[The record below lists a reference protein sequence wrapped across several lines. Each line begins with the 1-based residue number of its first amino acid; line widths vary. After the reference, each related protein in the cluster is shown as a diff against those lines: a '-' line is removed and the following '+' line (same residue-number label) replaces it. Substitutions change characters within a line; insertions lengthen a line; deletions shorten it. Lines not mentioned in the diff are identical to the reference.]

1 MGEYEDFVKS
11 IPAPERVPEPFNA
24 IDNRLDFLGPKIVD
38 MLERIGKLEYAVR
51 TLEFPE
57 GVAMPEVKIE
67 QIPFAYTLAVAGA
80 VGSGVILEENAPF
93 SGYIRQLTIHWPD
106 GADALVDVK
115 IGHGVKQF
123 CPDEGFL
130 ALNDTTV
137 TYPFNEWINDHE
149 TIWVEM
155 QNRDGGNTHSITV
168 TVSLEGTA

>member
-1 MGEYEDFVKS
+1 MGEYEDFIKS
-11 IPAPERVPEPFNA
+11 IPAPERLPEPFTS
-24 IDNRLDFLGPKIVD
+24 IDNRLDFLGPKIID
-38 MLERIGKLEYAVR
+38 MKNRVERIEDALA
-51 TLEFPE
+51 TLGVE
-57 GVAMPEVKIE
+57 GVTVMPKKIE
-67 QIPFAYTLAVAGA
+67 QIPFAYTLAIAGA
-80 VGSGVILEENAPF
+80 DGSGVMLEENAPF

-168 TVSLEGTA
+168 TVSLEGTV